1 MVCNGAPAFCD
12 AQADGHSDGGGV
24 HRVDGV
30 YRFSGSADAQA
41 DSWSYSTPMRE
52 LFDTVDFLG
61 TARSKMRSGTYSRE
75 PLMLLRV
82 EWKGDS
88 VECDWLMRPPD
99 PWDGD
104 LPKHLAR
111 ENQTLQALRDALS
124 LREIVFRSFPAVVN
138 AELRMFR
145 TGDDHRL
152 ELVMRGSTSRS
163 NEELYRVASVAM
175 RAKLCGFQFTL
186 AEGGHKSL
194 VPISL
199 S

>member
-1 MVCNGAPAFCD
+1 
-12 AQADGHSDGGGV
+12 
-24 HRVDGV
+24 
-30 YRFSGSADAQA
+30 
-41 DSWSYSTPMRE
+41 MRE
-52 LFDTVDFLG
+52 LFDAADFLSR
-61 TARSKMRSGTYSRE
+61 TRRKMRSGAYSRE

-88 VECDWLMRPPD
+88 VDCDWLMRPVD
-99 PWDGD
+99 PWDKD
-104 LPKHLAR
+104 LPSHLAR
-111 ENQTLQALRDALS
+111 ENQTLQALRDALN

-138 AELRMFR
+138 ADLRMFR
-145 TGDDHRL
+145 ACEDHRL

-163 NEELYRVASVAM
+163 NEVFYRVASVAM
-175 RAKLCGFQFTL
+175 RAKLCGFHFTL